1 MKQMNR
7 SIFTRVLALVLCL
20 VMVTGSM
27 AACSFPE
34 KEPNDPQLNNP
45 PVTVKPTE
53 PSGGDADPT
62 NPNDGNTDPSN
73 PDDGNDDPTNPDDGE
88 EKDPNEIFS
97 GSTQLSAGSLI
108 YGTLADSLSIG
119 NADGVGA
126 FVPAD
131 VKVADGAE
139 VLALSVKNVEIS
151 DGITLPKGETVQV
164 LDVHIDGI
172 AADNAVP
179 MQVNLGAILGTG
191 LSDTALKLYHIENDV
206 PVLMTRVSSTADFAI
221 HNQYAYNP
229 ETGEVSIY
237 VASFSVFTA
246 VASTA
251 DVWDGTSD
259 KTWYNEDDTEFTLS
273 TAKQFAGFRD
283 LVDEGNTFAGKTI
296 ILGTDIDLNNIQFDP
311 IGYNYDHLGG
321 QVFKG
326 TFDGGNHTIY
336 NLAQNCW
343 ELDEEPYSKYTYST
357 AGGGLFASIKDA
369 TIKNLAVSGAN
380 IVFECVDIGIVV
392 GYAQGTC
399 HFENIVVTNSTIA
412 NYNRATGG
420 VVGEVCFGGYGTD
433 VSQGYSHTFKNIT
446 VDSSVV
452 VSSLW
457 GSFDTLCGGVIGG
470 KWGDAT
476 VKMEDV
482 TVACE
487 LDVFSDVTAAYQWY
501 AYRRCGML
509 IGHTEQ
515 NSPKKALNAAA
526 EFLTCENVKVYY
538 GDWVNYTYYEF
549 ADQDSSTGQRY
560 PWVREEA
567 GKNNG
572 AFSNPRYGVPTYEGV
587 KVTDDLELRKKASDI
602 AEITFNQLYGG
613 GQGVYG
619 CAEHTGVTTYS
630 KLTKT
635 IYIKNDLGWTNLKL
649 DYWFANGS
657 DRWTTTIEGIGIAVN
672 PEGVY
677 QVDLPIYADGF
688 TIKADAN
695 ESSEVRVSYLVEDV
709 TYDLSELEAERP
721 GTIDW
726 GITDDSEGNSTNFD
740 DWIN

>member
-1 MKQMNR
+1 
-7 SIFTRVLALVLCL
+7 
-20 VMVTGSM
+20 M
-27 AACSFPE
+27 AE
-34 KEPNDPQLNNP
+34 
-45 PVTVKPTE
+45 
-53 PSGGDADPT
+53 
-62 NPNDGNTDPSN
+62 
-73 PDDGNDDPTNPDDGE
+73 
-88 EKDPNEIFS
+88 
-97 GSTQLSAGSLI
+97 
-108 YGTLADSLSIG
+108 
-119 NADGVGA
+119 
-126 FVPAD
+126 
-131 VKVADGAE
+131 GAE
-139 VLALSVKNVEIS
+139 ALALSVKNVEIS
-151 DGITLPKGETVQV
+151 DGITLPKGETVQI

-191 LSDTALKLYHIENDV
+191 LSNTALKLYHIENDV
-206 PVLMTRVSSTADFAI
+206 PVLMTKVGSTTDFAI
-221 HNQYAYNP
+221 HNQYTYNP

-251 DVWDGTSD
+251 DEWDGTSD
-259 KTWYNEDDTEFTLS
+259 TTWHNKVDAEFTLS
-273 TAKQFAGFRD
+273 TAEQFAGFRD

-296 ILGTDIDLNNIQFDP
+296 ILDTDINLAGKQFDP
-311 IGYNYDHLGG
+311 IGFGYYDDAKVVEGVDKNT
-321 QVFKG
+321 VFMG
-326 TFDGGNHTIY
+326 TFDGDGHTIY

-369 TIKNLAVSGAN
+369 TVKNLAVSGAN

-420 VVGEVCFGGYGTD
+420 VVGEVCYGPYGTNVD
-433 VSQGYSHTFKNIT
+433 AGYSHTFKNIT

-515 NSPKKALNAAA
+515 NSPKKVLNAAA

-560 PWVREEA
+560 PWVRAEA

-572 AFSNPRYGVPTYEGV
+572 AFSNPRYGVPTYDGE
-587 KVTDDLELRKKASDI
+587 KVTENPELLKKASDI

-619 CAEHTGVTTYS
+619 CAEHTGVTTYG

-635 IYIKNDLGWTNLKL
+635 IYIKNDLVWTNLKL

-657 DRWTTTIEGIGIAVN
+657 DRWTTTIEGIGIADIG
-672 PEGVY
+672 EGVY
-677 QVDLPIYADGF
+677 RVDLPIYADGF
-688 TIKADAN
+688 KIKADVN

-726 GITDDSEGNSTNFD
+726 EITDDSEGNSTNFD
-740 DWIN
+740 YWIN